1 VDQQELA
8 AREALI
14 NLLTGGVLDRIRQ
27 RAARG
32 RELHPWG
39 LHPHGPASG
48 SLLAADNAAFE
59 AAYPLA
65 LSGGA
70 ALSQAAL
77 FPTMN
82 ATDNLDAAGSLVAQQ
97 TDTQK
102 LHASSVMQLCRSAL
116 EASARTIW
124 LLSDPSREVRRDRC
138 LSLLIGELE
147 QQKVF
152 LKIDGEG
159 EATGP
164 NPRPPEMVTMNQE
177 HRRKQ
182 AELVQRLKDNYSV
195 GKPENY
201 SKTVALAAQW
211 VDDHIPPHD
220 TGELANI
227 SFVSGAKTFYSLASS
242 LTHGYKWAVDYGRNG
257 RLLGM
262 IADGLAASVNMTEC
276 AVALYEAVCIS
287 HGGESVTESYVPDR
301 LMLTVA
307 EWSRLYT

>member
-1 VDQQELA
+1 VDEQERA
-8 AREALI
+8 TREALV
-14 NLLTGGVLDRIRQ
+14 NLLTGGVLDRIGK

-39 LHPHGPASG
+39 LHPHSPDPG
-48 SLLAADNAAFE
+48 SPLATDNEFFE

-70 ALSQAAL
+70 ALSEAAL

-82 ATDNLDAAGSLVAQQ
+82 ATDSLDAAGVIVEQRADSG
-97 TDTQK
+97 K
-102 LHASSVMQLCRSAL
+102 LHASSIMQLCRSAM

-124 LLSDPSREVRRDRC
+124 LLSDPDREVRRDRC

-159 EATGP
+159 ETSGP
-164 NPRPPEMVTMNQE
+164 NPRLPEMVTMNQA

-182 AELVQRLKDNYSV
+182 AELVQCLKDSYSV
-195 GKPENY
+195 GKPDNY
-201 SKTVALAAQW
+201 FRTVALAAQW
-211 VDDHIPPHD
+211 VDEHTPPHD
-220 TGELANI
+220 AGELAN
-227 SFVSGAKTFYSLASS
+227 SSLLSGAKTFYSLASS

-262 IADGLAASVNMTEC
+262 LADGLAAAVNMTEC
-276 AVALYEAVCIS
+276 AVALYEATCVGQ
-287 HGGESVTESYVPDR
+287 GGGAIAESYIPARLVP
-301 LMLTVA
+301 TVV
-307 EWSRLYT
+307 EWARLYG